1 MHTAAHPVP
10 IDNPKGTVDQPPQQR
25 DAGDFP
31 CANLQM
37 FVPILTRSGALLTLL
52 LQDGIVDLELT
63 SSVVALDPG
72 LAFCTLQLANLE
84 ARGEAEVVWD
94 FPSAVVGSGC
104 DRLLQL
110 LNRAPR
116 VESSFA
122 RGTGA
127 KLRQCCSRAV
137 IRACVA
143 ELLAKR
149 LGNGDP
155 RQSYLAGLLFELP
168 EILGMAG
175 FAHSTPLR
183 AALQAAMCGCL
194 PAEVFT
200 AITTAAQHP
209 GKNTGGQ
216 DGANRGMA
224 ATVLL
229 ADSLLGAKQPEIS
242 QQEYLM
248 ERLAPGPL
256 WTSGDPISV
265 GERHRLLGDCC
276 EMAKWSASNLPR
288 LAPWEFTAR
297 LQRRKSW
304 E

>member
-1 MHTAAHPVP
+1 
-10 IDNPKGTVDQPPQQR
+10 
-25 DAGDFP
+25 
-31 CANLQM
+31 
-37 FVPILTRSGALLTLL
+37 
-52 LQDGIVDLELT
+52 
-63 SSVVALDPG
+63 
-72 LAFCTLQLANLE
+72 
-84 ARGEAEVVWD
+84 
-94 FPSAVVGSGC
+94 
-104 DRLLQL
+104 
-110 LNRAPR
+110 
-116 VESSFA
+116 
-122 RGTGA
+122 
-127 KLRQCCSRAV
+127 
-137 IRACVA
+137 VA

-183 AALQAAMCGCL
+183 AALQAAMRGCL
-194 PAEVFT
+194 PDEVCT
-200 AITTAAQHP
+200 AITTAAKHQDR
-209 GKNTGGQ
+209 NTGP
-216 DGANRGMA
+216 DGANRGIT

-229 ADSLLGAKQPEIS
+229 ADSLLGAKQPETS
-242 QQEYLM
+242 QQECLM

-256 WTSGDPISV
+256 WTGGDPISA

-276 EMAKWSASNLPR
+276 EMAKWSACNLPR

>member
-10 IDNPKGTVDQPPQQR
+10 IDNPKGRADQPPRQR
-25 DAGDFP
+25 DTGDFP

-122 RGTGA
+122 RATGA

-137 IRACVA
+137 MRACVA

-155 RQSYLAGLLFELP
+155 RQSYLTGLLFELP

-183 AALQAAMCGCL
+183 AALQAAMRGCL
-194 PAEVFT
+194 PDEVFT
-200 AITTAAQHP
+200 AITAAQHRD
-209 GKNTGGQ
+209 KNTDGQ
-216 DGANRGMA
+216 YGANRGMA

-242 QQEYLM
+242 QQACLM

-276 EMAKWSASNLPR
+276 EMAKWSANNLPR